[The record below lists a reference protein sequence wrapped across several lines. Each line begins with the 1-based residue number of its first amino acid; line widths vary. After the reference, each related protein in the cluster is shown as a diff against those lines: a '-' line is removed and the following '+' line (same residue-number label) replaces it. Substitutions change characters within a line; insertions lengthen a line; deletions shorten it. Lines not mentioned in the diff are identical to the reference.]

1 MKRIGVTGGMGSG
14 KSSICNM
21 WRDMGAF
28 VIDSDNLAKEILSH
42 SHEIKQDVIRIFGPE
57 AYLENGKL
65 NRAFLAQEAFEEGKL
80 DQLTKIVHPSVYKR
94 ISDMD
99 VFAEEEGVKV
109 FIREAA
115 ILLAHGRPPEL
126 DVVVLITAPLEERI
140 RRAMARDGVSRHAV
154 MQRLA
159 RQKTDEELAPMC
171 DIVIENT
178 QDLSVLRKT
187 AEELFHQWDA

>member
-42 SHEIKQDVIRIFGPE
+42 SHEIKQDVIRVFGPE
-57 AYLENGKL
+57 AYLDNGKL
-65 NRAFLAQEAFEEGKL
+65 NRTFLAQEAFEEGKL

-94 ISDMD
+94 IEAMD

-109 FIREAA
+109 LIREAA
-115 ILLAHGRPPEL
+115 VLLAHGRPPEL
-126 DVVVLITAPLEERI
+126 DVVVLVSAPMEDRI
-140 RRAMARDGVSRHAV
+140 RRAMARDGVSRHSV
-154 MQRLA
+154 MQRMA
-159 RQKTDEELAPMC
+159 HQKSDAELAPLC
-171 DIVIENT
+171 DIVIQNT
-178 QDLSVLRKT
+178 GDLVELRKT
-187 AEELFHQWDA
+187 AESLYRQWDA

>member
-14 KSSICNM
+14 KSSICTM

-42 SHEIKQDVIRIFGPE
+42 SHEIKQDVIRIFGEE
-57 AYLENGKL
+57 AYLDNGKL
-65 NRAFLAQEAFEEGKL
+65 NRAFLAKQAFEEGKL

-99 VFAEEEGVKV
+99 AFAEEEGVRV

-115 ILLAHGRPPEL
+115 ILLAHGRPAEL
-126 DVVVLITAPLEERI
+126 DLVVLVTAPLDERI
-140 RRAMARDGVSRHAV
+140 RRAMARDGVSRHEV
-154 MQRLA
+154 MQRMT
-159 RQKTDEELAPMC
+159 RQKTDEDLAPMC
-171 DIVIENT
+171 DIVIQNT
-178 QDLSVLRKT
+178 GDLAQLRKT
-187 AEELFHQWDA
+187 AEDLFRQWDA

>member
-28 VIDSDNLAKEILSH
+28 VVDSDNLAKEILSH
-42 SHEIKQDVIRIFGPE
+42 SHEIKQDVIRLFGPE
-57 AYLENGKL
+57 AYLDNGML
-65 NRAFLAQEAFEEGKL
+65 NREFLAKEAFEEGKL
-80 DQLTKIVHPSVYKR
+80 DQLMTIVHPSVYKR
-94 ISDMD
+94 INDMD

-126 DVVVLITAPLEERI
+126 DVVVLITAPMEERI
-140 RRAMARDGVSRHAV
+140 RRAMTRDGASRYDV
-154 MQRLA
+154 MQRMA
-159 RQKTDEELAPMC
+159 RQKSDEVLIPMC

-178 QDLSVLRKT
+178 SDLATLRKT
-187 AEELFHQWDA
+187 AEDVFRQWDA

>member
-42 SHEIKQDVIRIFGPE
+42 SQEIKQDVIRIFGSQ

-80 DQLTKIVHPSVYKR
+80 DELTTIIHPSVFKR
-94 ISDMD
+94 IHDMD

-140 RRAMARDGVSRHAV
+140 RRAMVRDGTSRHAV
-154 MQRLA
+154 MQRME
-159 RQKTDEELAPMC
+159 RQKTDEELRPMC

-178 QDLSVLRKT
+178 NDLVYLRKT
-187 AEELFHQWDA
+187 AERLFQQWDA